1 MRSNKSY
8 NNSFSVQFFCSKNV
22 IALAARIEILL
33 PSPSVAQPGPAWPG
47 LISLR
52 IYTDLSLLELELV
65 DLSVALCGSVVA
77 V

>member
-1 MRSNKSY
+1 M
-8 NNSFSVQFFCSKNV
+8 

-52 IYTDLSLLELELV
+52 IYTDLSLLELV